1 MRDIGTNTHIFAWES
16 GRNLYVYMNKIFKDI
31 HLIIILN
38 GGSSII
44 IPNAWFKEH
53 RKRTV
58 LRQENN
64 HIAVLRNLQ
73 KKRDE
78 CHKQGPFY
86 AFGII
91 YTVSK

>member
-1 MRDIGTNTHIFAWES
+1 
-16 GRNLYVYMNKIFKDI
+16 MNKIFKDI

-44 IPNAWFKEH
+44 IPNAWFEEH

-73 KKRDE
+73 KKGMNATN
-78 CHKQGPFY
+78 KVPFMLS
-86 AFGII
+86 ALFIQFRSRKV
-91 YTVSK
+91 TM

>member
-1 MRDIGTNTHIFAWES
+1 MRDIGTNTHIFTWEV
-16 GRNLYVYMNKIFKDI
+16 GAFMFMNKIFKDI

-44 IPNAWFKEH
+44 IPVWFEEH